1 VVVIF
6 RESKL
11 LEPGNGP
18 RLHPPPVP
26 FTRVTLQIQTS
37 ELVECLGVYAGI
49 HFHAQSC
56 LPSAVFQK
64 QTVEFLQ
71 TTLLLFDVGK
81 TCVDGE
87 DDN

>member
-1 VVVIF
+1 
-6 RESKL
+6 
-11 LEPGNGP
+11 
-18 RLHPPPVP
+18 
-26 FTRVTLQIQTS
+26 
-37 ELVECLGVYAGI
+37 VECLGVYAGI